1 MKFTELELKGAFLIE
16 LDIKKDE
23 RGWFSRIFCK
33 KEFSILG
40 HTKEWVQI
48 NHSTSKNCGT
58 IRGLHF
64 QKKPFEEIK
73 LVRCIS
79 GKIFDVIVDIRTNSE
94 TYLKWLSVE
103 LSAENKNML
112 YIPEGFA
119 HGFQTLSDD
128 VEIIYHHTEFYSPEN
143 EGGIR
148 YNDPILKINWPLPI
162 SYISDR
168 DLNHILINSIT
179 L

>member
-1 MKFTELELKGAFLIE
+1 
-16 LDIKKDE
+16 
-23 RGWFSRIFCK
+23 
-33 KEFSILG
+33 
-40 HTKEWVQI
+40 
-48 NHSTSKNCGT
+48 
-58 IRGLHF
+58 
-64 QKKPFEEIK
+64 
-73 LVRCIS
+73 
-79 GKIFDVIVDIRTNSE
+79 
-94 TYLKWLSVE
+94 
-103 LSAENKNML
+103 ML

>member
-48 NHSTSKNCGT
+48 NHSKSKNCGT

-128 VEIIYHHTEFYSPEN
+128 VEIIYHHTEFYSSEN

-148 YNDPILKINWPLPI
+148 YNDPTLKINWPLPI

>member
-1 MKFTELELKGAFLIE
+1 MKFTELELRGAFLIE

-23 RGWFSRIFCK
+23 RGWFSRIFCRN
-33 KEFSILG
+33 EFSEIG

-48 NHSTSKNCGT
+48 NHSTSKYCGT

-64 QKKPFEEIK
+64 QKSPCEEIK

-79 GKIFDVIVDIRTNSE
+79 GKIFDVIVDFRANSE
-94 TYLKWLSVE
+94 TYLKWVSVE
-103 LSAENKNML
+103 LSADNKKML

-119 HGFQTLSDD
+119 HGFQTLSDN

-143 EGGIR
+143 EGGVR
-148 YNDPILKINWPLPI
+148 YNDPVLKINWPLPL

-168 DLNHILINSIT
+168 DLSQILINSNT